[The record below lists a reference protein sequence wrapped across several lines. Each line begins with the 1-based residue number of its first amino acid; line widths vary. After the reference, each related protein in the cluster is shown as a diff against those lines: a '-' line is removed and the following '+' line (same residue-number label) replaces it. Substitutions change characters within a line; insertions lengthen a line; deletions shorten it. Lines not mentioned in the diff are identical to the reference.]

1 MKLLIVC
8 QYYYPENVS
17 LTEIAEEFVK
27 RGHEVTVVT
36 GKPNYGF
43 GKILPEYKDVSYEEI
58 NGVKIHRMNLYPR
71 KKGACSLIR
80 NYLSFHHNSKKFLKH
95 LKEDFDAVYSMCMS
109 PLLACDGA
117 GRFAKSH
124 HIPHIHHCLD
134 LWPES
139 AVIAGNVK
147 KGSLLY
153 KLLYRNSRKI
163 YSSCDKILI
172 SSPSFADYFKDVLKL
187 DIPLSLVPQ
196 PALLPKDKGKISSL
210 PKNKFNLVYA
220 GNIGNIQLV
229 EKFVEATKLLEKD
242 LPFRLTVVGSGAK
255 EKVIRGLLENKEIS
269 RYVYASP
276 LVRSKEA
283 VPFLREADALLV
295 SLINDGSSVSKTI
308 PNKLVTALYY
318 GHPILASIG
327 GDGEEVLKE
336 AGGSFFTS
344 PSLEDIATTYKEMLT
359 TSKEK
364 IAEMGENNKRYFH
377 EHYESQK
384 VMDLL
389 EEEII
394 SCKKISKASA

>member
-17 LTEIAEEFVK
+17 ITEIAEEFVK

-43 GKILPEYKDVSYEEI
+43 GKILPEYKDVRYEEI
-58 NGVKIHRMNLYPR
+58 NGVKIHRVNLYPR
-71 KKGACSLIR
+71 KKGILALIK

-117 GRFAKSH
+117 GIFAKER

-139 AVIAGNVK
+139 AVIAGNVR
-147 KGSLLY
+147 KGSFIY
-153 KLLYRNSRKI
+153 KALYRNSRKI
-163 YSSCDKILI
+163 YSTCDKILI
-172 SSPSFADYFKDVLKL
+172 SSPSFADYFRNELKL
-187 DIPLSLVPQ
+187 NIPLSLVPQ

-210 PKNKFNLVYA
+210 PKDKFNLVYA

-255 EKVIRGLLENKEIS
+255 EKAIKTLLDNKEIS

-283 VPFLREADALLV
+283 VPFLRDADALLV

-308 PNKLVTALYY
+308 PNKLVTSLYY

-327 GDGEEVLKE
+327 GDGEKVLKE
-336 AGGSFFTS
+336 AEGSFFTE
-344 PSLEDIATTYKEMLT
+344 PNLQDIANTYREMLMT
-359 TSKEK
+359 EKEK
-364 IAEMGENNKRYFH
+364 ILAMGESNRKYFH
-377 EHYESQK
+377 EHFESQK
-384 VMDLL
+384 VLDLL
-389 EEEII
+389 EEEIT
-394 SCKKISKASA
+394 SCKKDPSLAS